1 MAMTRPLI
9 LLALF
14 SLSGLGCVSAS
25 RQQQS
30 VASTDLGTAYLREG
44 NPAAALGALQ
54 QAVKRDPRN
63 WEAWD
68 RLGLAYW
75 AQQDFVESEKAFLR
89 GEKVAP
95 GKAEIL
101 NNHALML
108 MAQGENARAVE
119 LLQQAR
125 GDLVYRRMSMVLSN
139 LGRALQLEGRQ
150 EEALEVLDQALV
162 RTPNFCP
169 AQFHRALVLED
180 LDRLDGALASYELVI
195 RACGDEAIGAYFHA
209 GQLLAKRGDRQAACT
224 YFSTAQDRSRPGG
237 DLFEAARKARAI
249 ECP

>member
-1 MAMTRPLI
+1 MRAPLLFI
-9 LLALF
+9 AVLLV
-14 SLSGLGCVSAS
+14 GTGCISAS
-25 RQQQS
+25 RQTQAAAG
-30 VASTDLGTAYLREG
+30 VELGTAYLREG

-75 AQQDFVESEKAFLR
+75 AQQDFEESEEAFTKA
-89 GEKVAP
+89 EKLAP

-108 MAQGENARAVE
+108 MAQGNNTRAIE
-119 LLQQAR
+119 LLQQAKS
-125 GDLVYRRMSMVLSN
+125 DLVYRRMSMVLSN
-139 LGRALQLEGRQ
+139 LGRALHLEGRHD
-150 EEALEVLDQALV
+150 EALAELDQALA

-180 LDRLDGALASYELVI
+180 MDRLDGALASYELVI

-209 GQLLAKRGDRQAACT
+209 GQLLARRGDRQAACD
-224 YFSTAQDRSRPGG
+224 YFSTAQERSRPGG
-237 DLFEAARKARAI
+237 ELFEAVRKARAI

>member
-1 MAMTRPLI
+1 MHRVLLPL
-9 LLALF
+9 LLS
-14 SLSGLGCVSAS
+14 SLLGLGCVSAT
-25 RQQQS
+25 RQKQA
-30 VASTDLGTAYLREG
+30 VANVDLGTAYLREG
-44 NPAAALGALQ
+44 NPAAALVTLQ
-54 QAVKRDPRN
+54 QATQRDPRN

-68 RLGLAYW
+68 RLGLAWW
-75 AQQDFVESEKAFLR
+75 AQGDFESSEKAFLR
-89 GEKVAP
+89 GERVAP

-108 MAQGENARAVE
+108 MAQGRNAEAIE

-125 GDLVYRRMSMVLSN
+125 KDLTYRRMSMVLSN
-139 LGRALQLEGRQ
+139 LGRALHLEGRHQ
-150 EEALEVLDQALV
+150 EALDVLDQALA

-195 RACGDEAIGAYFHA
+195 RACGDEALGAYFHA
-209 GQLLAKRGDRQAACT
+209 GKLLARRGDRQAACT
-224 YFSTAQDRSRPGG
+224 YLTTAQERSRPGG
-237 DLFEAARKARAI
+237 ELYEAVRRARAL